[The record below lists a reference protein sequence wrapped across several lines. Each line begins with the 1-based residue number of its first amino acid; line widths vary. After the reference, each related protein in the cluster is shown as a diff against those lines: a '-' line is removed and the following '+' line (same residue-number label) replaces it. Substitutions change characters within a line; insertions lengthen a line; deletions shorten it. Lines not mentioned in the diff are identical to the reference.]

1 MFLPATRPS
10 FGAVWRVVS
19 WCSRECTSV
28 ELVYVLVVQTGYIAT
43 NTPERSDEL
52 LKYQPFAEP
61 FLLIGSIPGRGLYP
75 TSLHRVDTR

>member
-1 MFLPATRPS
+1 
-10 FGAVWRVVS
+10 
-19 WCSRECTSV
+19 
-28 ELVYVLVVQTGYIAT
+28 LVVQTGYIAT